1 MTRPTNLRIAR
12 TPMAGL
18 KVGNAWSS
26 CMNSSS
32 SSSSRPAT
40 ASLALYISRR
50 NASSTSPASAVTT
63 KADHSTD
70 PIQARR
76 SLIVNPP
83 ATTRPPH
90 LNLPTRGPDSSKV
103 GHLIATG
110 KAYFTFYKTGMSHIA
125 KNYKLSSAV
134 DQHAQQFRE
143 AGPAATG
150 LADPSSANQV
160 PPPPG
165 SRAAVILRE
174 RLRHDLSRL
183 PVFALILLVCG
194 EFTPLVVMLLPR
206 VVPLPCRIPRQVDKL
221 DRLAEAR
228 RSASFT
234 ELEQR
239 QTQHD
244 GSEKATSLDSA
255 VMYRHI
261 GRSLSLL
268 GGPVSSALLPSLI
281 LQRRVNMRLAFLAD
295 DDAILRANGATAA
308 LVPDEVRL
316 ACKDRGMD
324 VLGVDDGELERLLR
338 RWLDLLAGCDRETT
352 FSRMRHLLVT
362 RPKEWPLSF

>member
-12 TPMAGL
+12 TPLAGL
-18 KVGNAWSS
+18 TVGNGWSS

-32 SSSSRPAT
+32 RPT
-40 ASLALYISRR
+40 ASLALYNSRR
-50 NASSTSPASAVTT
+50 NASSASPASAVAANT
-63 KADHSTD
+63 DHTTD
-70 PIQARR
+70 PVQARR

-83 ATTRPPH
+83 ATTRPPP
-90 LNLPTRGPDSSKV
+90 LNLPIRGADTSKA

-143 AGPAATG
+143 AGPDEAE
-150 LADPSSANQV
+150 LADSRDPSSSAPV

-165 SRAAVILRE
+165 SRAAVVLRE

-228 RSASFT
+228 RSASFA
-234 ELEQR
+234 ELEQK
-239 QTQHD
+239 QAQSKD
-244 GSEKATSLDSA
+244 GALDAA
-255 VMYRHI
+255 VTYRHI

-268 GGPVSSALLPSLI
+268 GGPVATALLPSLI

-295 DDAILRANGATAA
+295 DDAILRANGATTA

-324 VLGVDDGELERLLR
+324 VLGVDDGELDQLLK
-338 RWLDLLAGCDRETT
+338 RWLDLLADCDRETT

-362 RPKEWPLSF
+362 RPQEWPRSF

>member
-1 MTRPTNLRIAR
+1 MTRPTNLRVAR
-12 TPMAGL
+12 TPLAGL
-18 KVGNAWSS
+18 AVGNSWASW
-26 CMNSSS
+26 M
-32 SSSSRPAT
+32 SRPT
-40 ASLALYISRR
+40 ASLALYSSRR
-50 NASSTSPASAVTT
+50 NASSTSPASAVATN
-63 KADHSTD
+63 ADHSTD

-76 SLIVNPP
+76 SLVVNPP
-83 ATTRPPH
+83 ATTRPPP
-90 LNLPTRGPDSSKV
+90 LNLPVRGADTSKA

-110 KAYFTFYKTGMSHIA
+110 KAYFTFYKTGMAHIA

-134 DQHAQQFRE
+134 DQNAQQARD
-143 AGPAATG
+143 AGPVATQLAAG
-150 LADPSSANQV
+150 DASSGPV

-174 RLRHDLSRL
+174 RLRHDVSRL
-183 PVFALILLVCG
+183 PVFALILLICG

-228 RSASFT
+228 RSASFA
-234 ELEQR
+234 ELEQKKA
-239 QTQHD
+239 QD
-244 GSEKATSLDSA
+244 GNKTSSLDTS
-255 VMYRHI
+255 VVYRHI

-268 GGPVSSALLPSLI
+268 GGPVSTALLPSPI

-295 DDAILRANGATAA
+295 DDAILRANGVTAA

-324 VLGVDDGELERLLR
+324 VLGVDDGELDRLLR

-362 RPKEWPLSF
+362 RPQEWPRSF